1 MSVEPGPAASLDPLD
16 RKIVAALQSDGRA
29 SWTDI
34 ATLADTSV
42 TTVARRGQRLLD
54 DGVVKVAVVPAVNH
68 AGPASLYLLRLQCSP
83 GAQTKVARE
92 LMLRPDTRLVSVVTG
107 EWDVL
112 AELAVRKDESL
123 SNRLV
128 GEILGTDGVL
138 RCDTD
143 VMLHTYKVSH
153 DWSRQLVTGEP
164 YVYSGDEPHECDPSH
179 LDEVDRA
186 IIERMRDDGRVSFRA
201 IASGVGVNEST
212 ARRRFEAMHSRGCV
226 WLLTLVPAAAIG
238 FESEIILDVGVD
250 PGRVD
255 AVAKELAAYRGVRF
269 LASMLGRN
277 SLFCEIILP
286 QREDVFEFM
295 THTLGRLE
303 GVRDW
308 SARIELVTFK
318 RGFVETPW
326 WKSAIE

>member
-1 MSVEPGPAASLDPLD
+1 MAERGQAAVLDPLD

-34 ATLADTSV
+34 ANVAATSV

-54 DGVVKVAVVPAVNH
+54 DGVVKVAVVPAVDN
-68 AGPASLYLLRLQCSP
+68 AGPANLYLLRLQCSP
-83 GAQTKVARE
+83 GVQTKVARE
-92 LMLRPDTRLVSVVTG
+92 LSLRQDTRLVSVVTG
-107 EWDVL
+107 HWDVL
-112 AELAVRKDESL
+112 AELAVRKAESL

-128 GEILGTDGVL
+128 GEILAIDGVQ

-143 VMLHTYKVSH
+143 IMLHTYKVSH

-164 YVYSGDEPHECDPSH
+164 YVYSGDEPHECHPSH
-179 LDEVDRA
+179 LDDVDRA
-186 IIERMRDDGRVSFRA
+186 IIERMREDGRASFRA
-201 IASGVGVNEST
+201 IASAVGVNEST
-212 ARRRFEAMHSRGCV
+212 ARRRFEAMHGRGCV
-226 WLLTLVPAAAIG
+226 WLLTLVPAAALG
-238 FESEIILDVGVD
+238 FESEIIVDVGVD

-255 AVAKELAAYRGVRF
+255 AVAKKLSSYRGVRF
-269 LASMLGRN
+269 LSSMLGRN
-277 SLFCEIILP
+277 SVFCEIILP
-286 QREDVFEFM
+286 SRNDVFEFM
-295 THTLGRLE
+295 TRTLGRLD

-308 SARIELVTFK
+308 SASIELVTFK